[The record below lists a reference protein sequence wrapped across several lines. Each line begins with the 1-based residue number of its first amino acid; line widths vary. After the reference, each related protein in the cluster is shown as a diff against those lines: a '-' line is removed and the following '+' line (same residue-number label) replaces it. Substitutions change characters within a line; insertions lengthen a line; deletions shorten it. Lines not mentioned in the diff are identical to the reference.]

1 MELCGFIMTSPIIKT
16 FIDLSSGLE
25 WNSATE
31 QEVTQ
36 WVAQIGVR
44 RGRQRLVNEFEAGTA
59 TVALFDDGSLPNIPT
74 DYIQTGKIKIYATW
88 TINSI
93 TQTYPI
99 FYGFITSSESQF
111 NQANDEISRLVFNC
125 VDAFRLLNNAV
136 ITTVS
141 GASAQLSGTR
151 VNKILDQVGFPAAPR
166 SIDAGQT
173 TCQADP
179 GTQRSSLEAI
189 RTVEKTEA
197 GGFFIDRSGNAKFID
212 RDSLYNKL
220 YQADEYITPRFVDFN
235 DVGVI
240 SLYSIIQY
248 QNAVVKADD
257 DVVYNDITVQRLG
270 GVAQNKQ
277 DATSISNYFKRSA
290 SRTDV
295 LMQTDAEASDL
306 ASSLL
311 QTLKDAET
319 RIDQVTVDVSDA
331 PSKRLTLCFAREL
344 LDVVYARK
352 VMPDGSILLV
362 ERAMIQ
368 GIQLNLTPD
377 RKTITFFIAEPLLK
391 GLILNDEVFGQLDYN
406 YLGY

>member
-1 MELCGFIMTSPIIKT
+1 MRPTIKT
-16 FIDLSSGLE
+16 FIDLSAGLE
-25 WNSATE
+25 WNSGTE
-31 QEVTQ
+31 QEITQ
-36 WVAQIGVR
+36 WVSQIAVR
-44 RGRQRLVNEFEAGTA
+44 RGRTRLVNEFEAGTA
-59 TVALFDDGSLPNIPT
+59 TVTLFDDGTLPNIPT

-88 TINSI
+88 TSNSV
-93 TQTYPI
+93 TETYPI
-99 FYGFITSSESQF
+99 FYGFINSSESQF
-111 NQANDEISRLVFNC
+111 NQANDEISRLTFNC
-125 VDAFRLLNNAV
+125 TDSFRLLNNAV
-136 ITTVS
+136 VTTVT
-141 GASAQLSGTR
+141 GASAQLSGAR
-151 VNKILDQVGFPAAPR
+151 IGKILDQIGYPAGSR
-166 SIDAGQT
+166 SIDAGNT

-179 GTQRSSLEAI
+179 GTQRTALEAI

-220 YQADEYITPRFVDFN
+220 YQSSVYVTPRFVDFT
-235 DVGVI
+235 DVDVI
-240 SLYSIIQY
+240 SLFLIVQYS
-248 QNAVVKADD
+248 NAVVKADD
-257 DVVYNDITVQRLG
+257 DVVYNDITVKRLG

-295 LMQTDAEASDL
+295 LMQTDAEAADL

-319 RIDQVTVDVSDA
+319 RIDQITVDVSDA
-331 PSKRLTLCFAREL
+331 PTTRLARTFGREL

-352 VMPDGSILLV
+352 TMPDGSILLV

-368 GIQLNLTPD
+368 GISLNLTPE
-377 RKTITFFIAEPLLK
+377 RKTITFTIAEPLLK
-391 GLILNDEVFGQLDYN
+391 GLILNDDVFGRLDYN